1 MELWDAYRENGSI
14 TGETLV
20 RGQKVPE
27 GLFHL
32 VCEVLV
38 RHRDGSFLA
47 MRRDRKKS
55 GFPGWWETTAGGSA
69 LKGEDRWQCV
79 RRELR
84 EETGIETG
92 DFQQIGYEV
101 WPETHCINI
110 SFLCTVDCEQD
121 SVTLQPG
128 ETEGYRWMTEAEF
141 AAFVN
146 SEQMIPPQKR
156 RLGNWLRGMGYLKGE
171 GA

>member
-1 MELWDAYRENGSI
+1 MELWDAYRENGSM

-20 RGQKVPE
+20 RGQRVPE

-69 LKGEDRWQCV
+69 LKGEDRWQCAH
-79 RRELR
+79 RELR
-84 EETGIETG
+84 EETGIEAG
-92 DFQQIGYEV
+92 SFQQIGCEV
-101 WPETHCINI
+101 WPETHCIHI
-110 SFLCTVDCEQD
+110 SFLCTVDCGKD
-121 SVTLQPG
+121 SIILQPG
-128 ETEGYRWMTEAEF
+128 ETEDYRWMSEQAFIE
-141 AAFVN
+141 FVN
-146 SEQMIPPQKR
+146 SEHMIPSQKR
-156 RLGNWLRGMGYLKGE
+156 RLRTWLREMGYWKG
-171 GA
+171 AKI